1 MRIPA
6 ALRHFAVRAKLLKF
20 RSLNSAAT
28 PRYTRVIR
36 GLTQTA
42 SVEESPLMSNAR
54 PKHLNLFQI
63 RQPAPAIVS
72 ILHRISGA
80 LLFLFLWLFLAGLQ
94 QSLASPE
101 AFDRLRA
108 LFDHALVKLLLLGLL
123 WAYLHHGFAGIR
135 HLGLDLQLGI
145 RLPGARVSAYV
156 VLALSFGL
164 TAILGVVLW

>member
-1 MRIPA
+1 
-6 ALRHFAVRAKLLKF
+6 
-20 RSLNSAAT
+20 
-28 PRYTRVIR
+28 
-36 GLTQTA
+36 
-42 SVEESPLMSNAR
+42 MSNAR

-80 LLFLFLWLFLAGLQ
+80 LLFLFLWLFLIGLQ

-101 AFDRLRA
+101 AFERLRGV
-108 LFDHALVKLLLLGLL
+108 FDHALIKLLLLALL
-123 WAYLHHGFAGIR
+123 WSYLHHSFAGIR

-145 RLPGARVSAYV
+145 RLPAARYSAYG

-164 TAILGVVLW
+164 TALLGVLLW